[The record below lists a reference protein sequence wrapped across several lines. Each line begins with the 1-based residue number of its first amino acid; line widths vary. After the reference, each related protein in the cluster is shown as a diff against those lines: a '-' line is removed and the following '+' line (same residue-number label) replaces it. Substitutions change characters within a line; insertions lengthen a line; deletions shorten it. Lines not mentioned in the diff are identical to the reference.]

1 MSDLGPGDVP
11 AVLQVGEEVL
21 PREEAGLYRQLF
33 PNGML
38 AALQGAGRA
47 SMAGLDSLSGNYL
60 RDYGDVLSGRS
71 RGWGAL
77 ATLGTPM
84 LGAGVGNAAQWIP
97 RGGEA
102 MLDYLAESRLVGA
115 MPGRYQIPTARIMAA
130 GRDAALGT
138 AEVGEGALNGAEAY
152 TWGARAAPMRYDDR
166 SGAVVDEQGRQ
177 WFHDGG
183 TVGAG
188 GLVPVDYE
196 PIFDEDPLAA
206 ALPLRPDGLV
216 AGGNLD
222 IYNRPLVNNPDGSIS
237 TTRSIGIGTDRGEV
251 LVPGVGDGR
260 QLSSAEA
267 RDRYQRTG
275 ENFGTFRSA
284 DEASAYA
291 RWLHEQQADQV
302 RPMVQ
307 GADGSWSAYQPRTA
321 ADAGNAALDASG
333 IPLLRDAWASAQ
345 RGEYLPAIGM
355 AGSVAAGYVPALR
368 AGGAIAREGLNA
380 MPALLEDVAGSVRLP
395 GNAIV
400 ERLGGNSAEATPR
413 LERINQLAGE
423 GLEER
428 TGGRPP
434 GYPRR
439 SFSEIQAEDKGELAA
454 LEPRSR
460 YDVLPEPIRVFHGS
474 GAEFTRPDM
483 GKIGTGEGNQTFS
496 YGLYWGEARGTGE
509 EYARDAAQRDYFRA
523 TERAKSVIDKAR
535 RPGVGQFFQPG
546 EVEAML
552 RLDPDLAPLADN
564 EQAVRAF
571 SHLAGRSGPLS
582 ADNSQADIR
591 AWSALDTAIRRAH
604 DKQGHL
610 YEGELYVDP
619 ARTLAWERPLREQSD
634 YVRQKLNEQWLAHP
648 SLEDRSGQSLYMD
661 TALTQR
667 QLRPELDSHGMWR
680 AASETMHQAGIDA
693 TRYLDQFSRY
703 NPAALPDNPIANEA
717 RQFLEQ
723 AGGDPAAALKA
734 FNDSKPV
741 SRWGTI
747 ERAEIRKVLEAG
759 GFDAVTH
766 NYVTYSDQPVLLL
779 KRNGEAI
786 YPPANFRLV
795 PVEGEPE
802 F

>member
-291 RWLHEQQADQV
+291 RWLHEQQAGQV

-307 GADGSWSAYQPRTA
+307 GPDGSWSAYQPRTA

-333 IPLLRDAWASAQ
+333 IPLMRDAWASAQ
-345 RGEYLPAIGM
+345 RGEYLPAIGQ
-355 AGSVAAGYVPALR
+355 AGTVAAGYLPALR
-368 AGGAIAREGLNA
+368 MGGAIAREGFNA

-395 GNAIV
+395 GNAMARQI
-400 ERLGGNSAEATPR
+400 ELPLGGNSAEATPR

-460 YDVLPEPIRVFHGS
+460 YDVLPEPIRVYHGS

-483 GKIGTGEGNQTFS
+483 GKIGTGEGAQAYTH
-496 YGLYWGEARGTGE
+496 GLYWAGARGTGE
-509 EYARDAAQRDYFRA
+509 TYQRQAAEQAVDRA
-523 TERAKSVIDKAR
+523 YDRVDKMITATR
-535 RPGVGQFFQPG
+535 QGNPGKHYGTDDVK
-546 EVEAML
+546 AML
-552 RLDPDLAPLADN
+552 SLDPELAPLANDDR
-564 EQAVRAF
+564 AVRSI
-571 SHLAGRSGPLS
+571 SHLLS
-582 ADNSQADIR
+582 HGESIAHNQPMTSSAVK
-591 AWSALDTAIRRAH
+591 AWGDLDTSIG
-604 DKQGHL
+604 KTFKKPGHL
-610 YEGELYVDP
+610 YEGELYLDP
-619 ARTLAWERPLREQSD
+619 AQMFNLDAPLSQQPESIFRMAQERGLTGKPYDRRPAPAIGPGHDLYNDLSRSLHEPGGDNSKAAMDERATDVLRS
-634 YVRQKLNEQWLAHP
+634 YGVPGA
-648 SLEDRSGQSLYMD
+648 
-661 TALTQR
+661 
-667 QLRPELDSHGMWR
+667 
-680 AASETMHQAGIDA
+680 
-693 TRYLDQFSRY
+693 RYLDGVSR
-703 NPAALPDNPIANEA
+703 NVQLLSPDETTHGQWLVKQIPNGHVHYRGSSEAEA
-717 RQFLEQ
+717 R
-723 AGGDPAAALKA
+723 AAYENL
-734 FNDSKPV
+734 
-741 SRWGTI
+741 SR
-747 ERAEIRKVLEAG
+747 
-759 GFDAVTH
+759 

-779 KRNGEAI
+779 KRNGESI